1 MEEIKKILVALSL
14 TDMSKGKFFYVAK
27 LATCLNADVV
37 AVNIINSRDVE
48 AVSQIVSM
56 GYEVDGEHYIQGVK
70 EEREKILQQIIEESS
85 FPAERIRVIFK
96 VGNPID
102 EILKI
107 IVQEKIDM
115 VVMGPKGRTD
125 LEHIFIGSV
134 AEKLFRR
141 SPVTIVSYRDE
152 KHTERMKIL
161 NGKW

>member
-14 TDMSKGKFFYVAK
+14 TDMSKGKFFYTAN
-27 LATCLNADVV
+27 LATCLDADIV

-56 GYEVDGEHYIQGVK
+56 GFEVDGEHYIQGVK
-70 EEREKILQQIIEESS
+70 NERGKILQEIVDESS
-85 FPAERIRVIFK
+85 FPADRVSVMFK

-107 IVQEKIDM
+107 IVREEIDM

-152 KHTERMKIL
+152 KHSERMRKHIPS
-161 NGKW
+161 